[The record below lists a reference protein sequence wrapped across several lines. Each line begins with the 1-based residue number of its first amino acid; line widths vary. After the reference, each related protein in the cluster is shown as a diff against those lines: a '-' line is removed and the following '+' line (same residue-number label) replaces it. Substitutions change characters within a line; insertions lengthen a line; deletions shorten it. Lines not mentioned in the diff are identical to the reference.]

1 MVVRRILTSKPV
13 LVGVAVIVAI
23 LVAYTL
29 LAPLFTQKPLRI
41 YVTASLANGSTVMIS
56 DSSAGPFSVVTYNGQ
71 VVSAFHFYTS
81 FVASAGGSGYT
92 QYTLIGTNNIG
103 NVLMSR
109 AGTTCRQIIL
119 PAQTT
124 LYTFGTTYNLGDY
137 TTTGSGN
144 PRSVVD
150 ILSVDIIA
158 NSLTCG
164 GDNTYH
170 LVYSISITAQAKGT
184 GTLPTST
191 WSGTSDLTIVV
202 GAGTMTLSGSNTFTT
217 SSWVSP

>member
-13 LVGVAVIVAI
+13 LVGVAVIVAL

-29 LAPLFTQKPLRI
+29 LAPLLTQKPLRI

-56 DSSAGPFSVVTYNGQ
+56 DSSAGTFSVVTYNGQ

-109 AGTTCRQIIL
+109 AGTT
-119 PAQTT
+119 
-124 LYTFGTTYNLGDY
+124 YNLGDY
-137 TTTGSGN
+137 TTTGSGS

-150 ILSVDIIA
+150 ILSSDIIA

-217 SSWVSP
+217 SSW

>member
-1 MVVRRILTSKPV
+1 MIVRKLLTSKPV
-13 LVGVAVIVAI
+13 IAAVAIIVAI
-23 LVAYTL
+23 VVVITVIWPL
-29 LAPLFTQKPLRI
+29 LASKPLRI
-41 YVTASLANGSTVMIS
+41 YVTASLANGSTVVIS
-56 DSSAGPFSVVTYNGQ
+56 DSGAGAFSVVTYNGQ
-71 VVSAFHFYTS
+71 VVSAFHFYTT

-92 QYTLIGTNNIG
+92 QYTLTGTNNIG
-103 NVLMSR
+103 NILLSR
-109 AGTTCRQIIL
+109 AGTTCRQITL

-137 TTTGSGN
+137 TTTGSGT

-150 ILSVDIIA
+150 ILSSDIIA

-202 GAGTMTLSGSNTFTT
+202 GTGTMTLSGSNTFTT
-217 SSWVSP
+217 SSWVNP